1 MIRLFLPVDTV
12 DYNNRLLQPV
22 KSVHVKVFEHSVNC
36 EGVC

>member
-22 KSVHVKVFEHSVNC
+22 KNFHVKNLNIL
-36 EGVC
+36 